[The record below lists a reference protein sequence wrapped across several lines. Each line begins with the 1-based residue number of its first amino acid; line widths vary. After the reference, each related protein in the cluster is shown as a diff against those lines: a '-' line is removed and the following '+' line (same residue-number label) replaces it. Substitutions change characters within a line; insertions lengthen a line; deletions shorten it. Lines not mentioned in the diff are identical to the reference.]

1 MHALFFK
8 KGVFARFLGLFLVGL
23 TCSAKLLAQDNIQI
37 TTIYS
42 KYLSKNQKIQALQDQ
57 IDALSSKAK
66 VVSKWDNPILYLG
79 YNNANVSNF
88 YRLDSTL
95 MQNMSLGLSQ
105 KVDLNG
111 KRFTQS
117 KIIDLEKQ
125 KKILELK
132 KTKQQLA
139 INLMINGIENYKNQQ
154 ELKLLEVAIKNLENT
169 LYKANNSSSPNLVA
183 IAKLEILKSQLEIKK
198 NNLEDAL
205 SNSHYV
211 MSELTFGGNE
221 LLSIAPK
228 DFELNKEQEM
238 QKINNTNYDIAMAKI
253 DEQKAQK
260 DITLAKKSFFD
271 DVNIT
276 GVYYFRSQRYYN
288 YDMFSIGMSIPLPIY
303 GKQARLVE
311 QKKRESL
318 ASKSE
323 VENAKNRTH
332 HLALKL
338 IKKIETLQKNLQAI
352 NKILEQNEK
361 IVQIYASDL
370 PSGSDYNAYYN
381 SFNDK
386 INIEITQIE
395 TLSALN
401 STYLSL
407 QNLKGL
413 E

>member
-1 MHALFFK
+1 MHTLSFKGGVLIRLLTAFLLLFS
-8 KGVFARFLGLFLVGL
+8 LGFTKNLE
-23 TCSAKLLAQDNIQI
+23 IQ
-37 TTIYS
+37 S
-42 KYLSKNQKIQALQDQ
+42 FVAKYLSKNQKIQSLQEQ

-66 VVSKWDNPILYLG
+66 VASKWDNPILYLG
-79 YNNANVSNF
+79 YNNASVSDF
-88 YRLDSTL
+88 FRLDSTL

-111 KRFTQS
+111 KKFTQS
-117 KIIDLEKQ
+117 KIINLEKQ

-139 INLMINGIENYKNQQ
+139 IDLMINGIENYKNQKEI
-154 ELKLLEVAIKNLENT
+154 ELLNTAIKNLENT

-211 MSELTFGGNE
+211 MSELTFKENE

-238 QKINNTNYDIAMAKI
+238 QKINSTNYDIAMAKI
-253 DEQKAQK
+253 DEEKSQK
-260 DITLAKKSFFD
+260 DITLAKKSFFE
-271 DVNIT
+271 DVNVT
-276 GVYYFRSQRYYN
+276 GAYYFRSQRYYN
-288 YDMFSIGMSIPLPIY
+288 FDMFSISLAIPLPIY
-303 GKQARLVE
+303 GKQAKLVE
-311 QKKRESL
+311 QKKKENL

-352 NKILEQNEK
+352 NKILKANEK

-370 PSGSDYNAYYN
+370 KSSNDYNAYYN

-386 INIEITQIE
+386 INIEITHLE

-401 STYLSL
+401 TTFLNL